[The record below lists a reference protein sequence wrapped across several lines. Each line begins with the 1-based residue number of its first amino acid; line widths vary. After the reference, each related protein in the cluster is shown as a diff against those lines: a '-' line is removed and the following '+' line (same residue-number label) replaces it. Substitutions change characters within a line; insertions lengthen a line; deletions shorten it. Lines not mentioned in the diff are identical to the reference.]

1 MSGTSFATRSTTSRQ
16 NSFGILFSN
25 SSAERAYS
33 LLVAMSP
40 PFPGS
45 GYQSRLMCFLF
56 TPLSRSDPLNNSIR
70 RYDFPQETVKLP
82 QKSKKV
88 ADLLKKYDTVLGIK
102 IDQEKEQEKIPQE
115 IQELVEMRK
124 KAREEKNWAESD
136 RIRDLIAEK
145 GYIVKDTKNGME
157 ITK

>member
-1 MSGTSFATRSTTSRQ
+1 MP
-16 NSFGILFSN
+16 L
-25 SSAERAYS
+25 
-33 LLVAMSP
+33 AMS
-40 PFPGS
+40 
-45 GYQSRLMCFLF
+45 
-56 TPLSRSDPLNNSIR
+56 IVW
-70 RYDFPQETVKLP
+70 ETVKLP